1 MNLTPVRD
9 FWNSP
14 ASMNRFSGML
24 VGLSM
29 VGLMAIV
36 LYWMAN
42 RPAFVVKRVVVD
54 SVRGSLK
61 HVSPPQVHA
70 AVAEAL
76 NGTVL
81 SADLVPVHRALQS
94 IPWVRAA
101 SVRRVWPNRLLV
113 RIEEQHAVAIWAN
126 GRLVNDFGEAFS
138 GSAADHEEHC
148 RLIPLIGP
156 EGSERLV
163 LERARQ
169 ISEWIA
175 PMRRSLRSLTLSE
188 QYAWTA
194 ELSDGLVMELGRDT
208 LATPVEERVRMFAK
222 TQSWL
227 AQKLA
232 AAGET
237 SRLVKADLRYAI
249 GYAFQLSAA
258 GAASVATEMAPESTP
273 LCIGVHT

>member
-1 MNLTPVRD
+1 MNLTPIRD

-14 ASMNRFSGML
+14 VTMNRVSGVLLML
-24 VGLSM
+24 STAGLI
-29 VGLMAIV
+29 AIV
-36 LYWMAN
+36 LHWMAN
-42 RPAFVVKRVVVD
+42 RPAFVVKRVIVD

-70 AVAEAL
+70 AVAETL

-81 SADLVPVHRALQS
+81 SADLALIHRALQS
-94 IPWVRAA
+94 IPWVRTAT
-101 SVRRVWPNRLLV
+101 VRRIWPNRLLV

-138 GSAADHEEHC
+138 GLAADHEEKC
-148 RLIPLIGP
+148 RLIPLAGP

-169 ISEWIA
+169 LSEWIA
-175 PMRRSLRSLTLSE
+175 PMQRSLRSLTLSE

-194 ELSDGLVMELGRDT
+194 ELSGGLVMELGRDT
-208 LATPVEERVRMFAK
+208 LATPIEERVRMFAK

-232 AAGET
+232 AAGEA
-237 SRLVKADLRYAI
+237 SRIAKADLRYAI
-249 GYAFQLSAA
+249 GYAFQLST
-258 GAASVATEMAPESTP
+258 ASTAPVVAEAIPESTP
-273 LCIGVHT
+273 LCIGAHT